1 MTALPL
7 FRHPNAVQV
16 KVTLDGIEPPIWH
29 RLAVPIG
36 FHLGHLHLVV
46 QAAFNWWN
54 YHLHEFRIG
63 GLSYG
68 AHGQV
73 GEPEFD
79 DDRRFLDEAE
89 VRLRDFDHW
98 SGRRFLY
105 LYDFGDGWRHTVELE
120 KPLVLDPAPPRA
132 SCLDGARARPPEDV
146 GGPPGYE
153 AFLEVMADRRHPE
166 HVETRRWCGGHFDP
180 EWFDL
185 DLVGKDVRRALKPN
199 VRRRLHQPRPR
210 RSATPMP

>member
-1 MTALPL
+1 MTAPPL
-7 FRHPNAVQV
+7 FRHHNAVQV
-16 KVTLDGIEPPIWH
+16 KVTLDDIEPPIWR
-29 RLAVPIG
+29 RLVVPMG

-68 AHGQV
+68 AHEQV
-73 GEPEFD
+73 GEPESD
-79 DDRRFLDEAE
+79 DDRRFFDEAE

-120 KPLVLDPAPPRA
+120 KPLVLDPAPLQA

-146 GGPPGYE
+146 
-153 AFLEVMADRRHPE
+153 ADRRG
-166 HVETRRWCGGHFDP
+166 TRPSLRSWPTAGT
-180 EWFDL
+180 L
-185 DLVGKDVRRALKPN
+185 SMRKPGDGAAGISTGSGSTWIW
-199 VRRRLHQPRPR
+199 
-210 RSATPMP
+210 SARMCAEP